1 MLKIKRFSL
10 LVFVFS
16 VVSVSVAFSQAAK
29 SPFTYLGIGEYYGN
43 ALAHNHGMA
52 GVGISNPQYFY
63 LNNQNPALLVFN
75 RFSVFEAGYIGEQR
89 TVQGAG
95 QKESNSNGNLNYLI
109 TAFPAK
115 LGRWTTSI
123 GLMPYSAVNY
133 QLNYVDQVEGSTST
147 VNVLEK
153 GSGGINQ
160 FFWSN
165 GVVLSKY
172 LSVGV
177 KASYLFS
184 SIVNEYT
191 NTLNGSSQPIPY
203 FITVQER
210 NYVKDFNFTTGISFH
225 KDSLFNKD
233 NYKINVGIVYDFQSK
248 IRSEYSSYI
257 ERLNQSGARID
268 STLLNDNIPGG
279 LVLPAAIA
287 GGLSIGKGDMWT
299 IGADYTYL
307 DYRSFKDF
315 KGRSAS
321 YGTNGWK
328 LAVGAEI
335 TPDPT
340 ALGSYLKR
348 MTYRTGVNY
357 DKYPYLINGKPV
369 YDFGI
374 NFGFSMPVS
383 RISSLDV
390 ALKVGKR
397 GNLEENT
404 IEENYFKIYFG
415 VTFNDQ
421 WFIRRRFD

>member
-1 MLKIKRFSL
+1 MLKIKRISTV
-10 LVFVFS
+10 VFLFS
-16 VVSVSVAFSQAAK
+16 VLSVTVAMAQAAK

-52 GVGISNPQYFY
+52 GVGISNPQFFY

-75 RFSVFEAGYIGEQR
+75 RFTVFEAGFIGENR
-89 TVQGAG
+89 TVTGPAR
-95 QKESNSNGNLNYLI
+95 KESNSDGNLNYLI

-115 LGRWTTSI
+115 LGKWTTSL

-133 QLNYVDQVEGSTST
+133 ELNYIDQVEGSTNT
-147 VNVLEK
+147 VSVLEK

-165 GVVLSKY
+165 GVVISKTM
-172 LSVGV
+172 SVGV

-191 NTLNGSSQPIPY
+191 NTLQGSAQPIPY
-203 FITVQER
+203 FINISER
-210 NYVKDFNFTTGISFH
+210 NYVKDFNFTLGFSYH
-225 KDSLFNKD
+225 KDSLFRKE
-233 NYKINVGIVYDFQSK
+233 NYKFNAGVVYDFQTNVK
-248 IRSEYSSYI
+248 SEYSSYI
-257 ERLNQSGARID
+257 ERLNPAGARID
-268 STLLNDNIPGG
+268 STLLNENVPGS

-287 GGLSIGKGDMWT
+287 GGLSLGKGDLWML
-299 IGADYTYL
+299 GVDFTYL
-307 DYRSFKDF
+307 DYRNFKDF
-315 KGRSAS
+315 KGRSQD
-321 YGTNGWK
+321 YGTDGWK
-328 LAVGAEI
+328 LGVGAEI

-357 DKYPYLINGKPV
+357 NKYPYLINGKPV

-383 RISSLDV
+383 RVSSLDI
-390 ALKVGKR
+390 ALKMGKR

-404 IEENYFKIYFG
+404 IEETYFKIYFG